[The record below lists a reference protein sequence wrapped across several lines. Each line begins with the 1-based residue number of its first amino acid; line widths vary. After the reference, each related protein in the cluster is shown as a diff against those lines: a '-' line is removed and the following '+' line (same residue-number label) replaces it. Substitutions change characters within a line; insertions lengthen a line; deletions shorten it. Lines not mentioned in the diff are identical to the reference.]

1 MRKVIVAYDG
11 SPSSMAALTDLQYAG
26 LGEEVDATVLT
37 VADVWLP
44 PDDETTLDLLPEKS
58 PPAVVAARQR
68 AKESLENSLV
78 LTAEGAQ
85 RLRHLF
91 PQWIVHTEGHTD
103 SPAWAVVKKAEDM
116 HANLIV
122 LGSHGRTAFQR
133 ALLGSVSQT
142 VTANAHCTVRIGRTV
157 HADAAAPVR
166 LMIGYDGSE
175 HAENAVE
182 EVAGR
187 SWPAGTQARIVVAV
201 DDVVATVLPW
211 RIPGY
216 ITWSTGAP
224 PDESFQSSSDWVEM
238 SARKA
243 AERLTAAGLAVEVTI
258 QHGSPKDILVDEAS
272 AWNADCIFVGARG
285 LSRFDRFMLGSV
297 SNAIAT
303 RAHCSVEVVRR
314 T

>member
-11 SPSSMAALTDLQYAG
+11 SPYSMAALTDLQFAG
-26 LGEEVDATVLT
+26 LGEDVDATILT

-44 PDDETTLDLLPEKS
+44 PDDETTLDLLPEKT
-58 PPAVVAARQR
+58 PPAVVIARQR
-68 AKESLENSLV
+68 AKESLENAQV

-85 RLRHLF
+85 RLRQLF
-91 PQWIVHTEGHTD
+91 PKWIVHTEACTD

-116 HANLIV
+116 HADLLV

-133 ALLGSVSQT
+133 ALIGSVSQT
-142 VTANAHCTVRIGRTV
+142 VAANAHCTVRIGRTV
-157 HADAAAPVR
+157 RASSDSPVR

-175 HAENAVE
+175 HADHAIE

-187 SWPAGTQARIVVAV
+187 DWPAGTQARIVVAV

-224 PDESFQSSSDWVEM
+224 PDESFQNASDWVEM
-238 SARKA
+238 AAQKA

-258 QHGSPKDILVDEAS
+258 RHGSPKDILVEEAT
-272 AWNADCIFVGARG
+272 AWNADTIFVGARG
-285 LSRFDRFMLGSV
+285 LSRFERFMLGSV

-314 T
+314 K